1 MPVETLGTRFGG
13 IPRSLPAPHLP
24 ALSLDKIIELL
35 PTSIAFALLGGIES
49 LLSAVV
55 ADSMSGRR
63 HRSNVEL
70 VAQGIA
76 NMASALFG
84 SICVTGTIA
93 RTATNVRAG
102 ARGPVSGILHSL
114 FVLAFM
120 LLAAPLA
127 SYIPLAALAA
137 VLAVVCWNM
146 FERHPFAT
154 LVRAS
159 RGAAVVVIATFLVV
173 VFRDLTEG
181 ILIGFALDSLLFL
194 HRMAKSVE
202 IETLRPV
209 VEEDRPDVPSA
220 EEPLPYD
227 PGLASDLDVVAY
239 RISGA
244 FFFGAAATVAAA
256 LDRIGE
262 HPRTTIIDFSAVPII
277 DSTAAATIH
286 GLVRQAARSAKECDF
301 GLSVAA
307 NPAEVS
313 GETA

>member
-84 SICVTGTIA
+84 CICVTGTIA

-120 LLAAPLA
+120 LLAA
-127 SYIPLAALAA
+127 LAA
-137 VLAVVCWNM
+137 VLAVVFWNM

-194 HRMAKSVE
+194 HRMAKSIE

-262 HPRTTIIDFSAVPII
+262 HPRTTIIDFSAAPII